1 MYKELINITTKN
13 IQYLK
18 SCLNTTEAHITWGT
32 SGVSAKYTKIKENIL
47 NKIKEQEIDR
57 DTFIDEYNEDV
68 ENSRLLNTMFGE

>member
-47 NKIKEQEIDR
+47 NKIKEQEIDK
-57 DTFIDEYNEDV
+57 DNLINEYNEEL
-68 ENSRLLNTMFGE
+68 ENSIFLNSIFD